1 MSRRSPEQILS
12 VLEEQALE
20 DEVREIAKMS
30 DADLDNE
37 LRRAGVDLEAALK
50 SAPPAPGA
58 PLPVATSSTSRTP
71 PRHRLRRSAAWAG
84 GAAAAAV
91 LVIAFAL
98 KRVEGPVGHG
108 LDPAREASKLRD
120 QAFAAC
126 DRAEWERC
134 RAKLDEARSLDPPGE
149 LSPRVL
155 LARRAVKSALQ
166 PDGSTSTNPRLPG
179 Q

>member
-37 LRRAGVDLEAALK
+37 LRRAGVDPEAALK

-58 PLPVATSSTSRTP
+58 PLPVARASTSRTP
-71 PRHRLRRSAAWAG
+71 PRHRLRRSAAWTGA
-84 GAAAAAV
+84 AAAAAV
-91 LVIAFAL
+91 LVMVFAL
-98 KRVEGPVGHG
+98 KRDESPVGHG
-108 LDPAREASKLRD
+108 FDPAREASKLRD

-126 DRAEWERC
+126 DRAEWEPC
-134 RAKLDEARSLDPPGE
+134 RSKLDEAKRLDPPGE
-149 LSPRVL
+149 QSPGVV
-155 LARRAVKSALQ
+155 LARRAVEDALRH
-166 PDGSTSTNPRLPG
+166 DGSTSTNPRLPG